1 MHEMAIAQGIL
12 ELALENAA
20 QHEAHIIHK
29 ICLRVGKMTGVESE
43 ALRFCFQSLAEGTI
57 AAKAVL
63 EIESVPLV
71 GRCREC
77 GRQFDIEAYRFI
89 CGYCHSAKV
98 EIVSGRELQVDHLE
112 VD

>member
-20 QHEAHIIHK
+20 QHQARIIHK
-29 ICLRVGKMTGVESE
+29 ICLKVGKMTGVEPE
-43 ALRFCFQSLAEGTI
+43 TLQFCFQSLSEGTI
-57 AAKAVL
+57 AAEAAL

-77 GRQFDIEAYRFI
+77 GQQFAIEEYRFI
-89 CGYCHSAKV
+89 CSFCHSAKV
-98 EIVSGRELQVDHLE
+98 EIISGRELQVDHLE